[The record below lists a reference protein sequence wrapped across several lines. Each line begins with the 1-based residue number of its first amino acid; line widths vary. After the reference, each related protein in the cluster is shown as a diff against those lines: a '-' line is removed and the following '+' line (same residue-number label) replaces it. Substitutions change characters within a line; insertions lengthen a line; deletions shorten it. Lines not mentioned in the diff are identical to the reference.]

1 MPRRDLAIHFEDVFK
16 RLLARENVDL
26 YAEDV
31 SLMFE
36 EIAATLLG
44 PAPGREGCY
53 FDGVD
58 GLAST
63 VKSPRQVQFTGEM
76 WVGGNRT
83 QWLEPL
89 RATVTDKRC
98 TKQGIWIVLWIG
110 NDRAE
115 GELSSMFIPGR

>member
-1 MPRRDLAIHFEDVFK
+1 MK
-16 RLLARENVDL
+16 RYRS
-26 YAEDV
+26 V
-31 SLMFE
+31 S
-36 EIAATLLG
+36 
-44 PAPGREGCY
+44 Y

-76 WVGGNRT
+76 CVGGNRM
-83 QWLEPL
+83 QWLEL
-89 RATVTDKRC
+89 FRATVTDKRC